1 MGHQSPVC
9 SKKQNRSKTPIPQ
22 TKVIVSEKHIPK
34 AKLQPPIRSKTPVIQ
49 HAKKLEKNEDS
60 QYEIKKSLDFL
71 GVYLQFRDISEVNP
85 E

>member
-1 MGHQSPVC
+1 MGNQSPVC
-9 SKKQNRSKTPIPQ
+9 SKKHTRSKTPISQ
-22 TKVIVSEKHIPK
+22 TKVIVSEKQIPK